1 MEDLFGEKRSVGAGL
16 RVRGGLKR
24 CNTEFKMDKEGTEKW
39 DLSRSFHQI
48 GGSDK
53 AKKTVMVTFLS
64 SQAQGYQA
72 VVG

>member
-1 MEDLFGEKRSVGAGL
+1 
-16 RVRGGLKR
+16 
-24 CNTEFKMDKEGTEKW
+24 MDKEGTEKW
-39 DLSRSFHQI
+39 DLCRSFHQI

-53 AKKTVMVTFLS
+53 AKKTVIVTFLS